1 MGFKEWNDNLKQKAL
16 LRIQEGSVI
25 SEIEGQTVYLK
36 KSRIPLLDEWRAIN
50 PIVNEDSNGLT
61 WNFGNF
67 IFGGWRN
74 FVKLILVFILIGFVL
89 FQFNINFNTIEALR
103 EACPITVNQSLI
115 G

>member
-1 MGFKEWNDNLKQKAL
+1 MLEELKERAL
-16 LRIQEGSVI
+16 RKIEENSVK

-36 KSRIPLLDEWRAIN
+36 KSRIPLLDEWREIH
-50 PIVNEDSNGLT
+50 PIVNEDKT

-74 FVKLILVFILIGFVL
+74 FVKLLLILIIVAFVL
-89 FQFNINFNTIEALR
+89 YQFNINFNTIEQLR
-103 EACPITVNQSLI
+103 EACPITVNQSLL